1 MRSKRL
7 ELMDQISAYID
18 QYYCER
24 QTTPSVNEVALGVG
38 VSKATAYRYLV
49 AMDERGML
57 EYDGPSRTIV
67 TKMISKFSSGSIS
80 APVVGAIPCGEP
92 ETEEENIEEYVSL
105 PVSLF
110 GHGDFYILKADGD
123 SMTDAGIDNGD
134 MVVIRKQS
142 SANVGDIVVA
152 LDEHQLNTLKLYAG
166 VDEETGEAIL
176 RYCNKERYPDKEIR
190 VRELVVQGVA
200 KHVIKALG

>member
-57 EYDGPSRTIV
+57 EYDGSSRTIV
-67 TKMISKFSSGSIS
+67 TKLISKFSTGSFS
-80 APVVGAIPCGEP
+80 APVVSAIPCGEP
-92 ETEEENIEEYVSL
+92 ET
-105 PVSLF
+105 
-110 GHGDFYILKADGD
+110 
-123 SMTDAGIDNGD
+123 
-134 MVVIRKQS
+134 
-142 SANVGDIVVA
+142 
-152 LDEHQLNTLKLYAG
+152 
-166 VDEETGEAIL
+166 
-176 RYCNKERYPDKEIR
+176 
-190 VRELVVQGVA
+190 VRWCC
-200 KHVIKALG
+200 

>member
-57 EYDGPSRTIV
+57 EYDGSSRTIV
-67 TKMISKFSSGSIS
+67 TKLGNR
-80 APVVGAIPCGEP
+80 GGE
-92 ETEEENIEEYVSL
+92 
-105 PVSLF
+105 
-110 GHGDFYILKADGD
+110 
-123 SMTDAGIDNGD
+123 
-134 MVVIRKQS
+134 
-142 SANVGDIVVA
+142 
-152 LDEHQLNTLKLYAG
+152 
-166 VDEETGEAIL
+166 
-176 RYCNKERYPDKEIR
+176 YCR
-190 VRELVVQGVA
+190 VCQPACFPFRA
-200 KHVIKALG
+200 W

>member
-57 EYDGPSRTIV
+57 EYDGSSRTI
-67 TKMISKFSSGSIS
+67 S
-80 APVVGAIPCGEP
+80 
-92 ETEEENIEEYVSL
+92 N
-105 PVSLF
+105 
-110 GHGDFYILKADGD
+110 HRNKADQQ
-123 SMTDAGIDNGD
+123 
-134 MVVIRKQS
+134 VLYR
-142 SANVGDIVVA
+142 
-152 LDEHQLNTLKLYAG
+152 QLLCPGGQRNPLW
-166 VDEETGEAIL
+166 
-176 RYCNKERYPDKEIR
+176 
-190 VRELVVQGVA
+190 
-200 KHVIKALG
+200 

>member
-57 EYDGPSRTIV
+57 EYEGSSRTIV
-67 TKMISKFSSGSIS
+67 TKLISKFSTGSFS
-80 APVVGAIPCGEP
+80 ASVVSAIPCGEP
-92 ETEEENIEEYVSL
+92 ETVRWCCW
-105 PVSLF
+105 
-110 GHGDFYILKADGD
+110 
-123 SMTDAGIDNGD
+123 MRR
-134 MVVIRKQS
+134 VIQPK
-142 SANVGDIVVA
+142 
-152 LDEHQLNTLKLYAG
+152 KY
-166 VDEETGEAIL
+166 
-176 RYCNKERYPDKEIR
+176 
-190 VRELVVQGVA
+190 
-200 KHVIKALG
+200 

>member
-18 QYYCER
+18 QYYCEKH
-24 QTTPSVNEVALGVG
+24 TTPSVNEIAKGVG
-38 VSKATAYRYLV
+38 ISKATSYRYLV

-67 TKMISKFSSGSIS
+67 TKLISKFSTGSFS

-92 ETEEENIEEYVSL
+92 EIEEENIVEYVSL

-110 GHGDFYILKADGD
+110 GRGDFYILKADGD

-152 LDEHQLNTLKLYAG
+152 LDERQLNTLKLYSG
-166 VDEETGEAIL
+166 VDEKTGEAIL
-176 RYCNKERYPDKEIR
+176 RYCNKERYPGKEIR